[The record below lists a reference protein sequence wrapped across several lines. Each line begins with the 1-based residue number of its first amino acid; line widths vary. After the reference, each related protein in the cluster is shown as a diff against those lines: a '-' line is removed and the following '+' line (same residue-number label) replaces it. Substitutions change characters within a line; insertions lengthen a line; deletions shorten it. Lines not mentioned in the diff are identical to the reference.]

1 MVYLVAL
8 SHVVVGP
15 PSQSL
20 GVDPADPAV
29 MRKPPRKRGE
39 DIISRR
45 VVGRVIFSATIIVL
59 GTFFVYATGLSDSR
73 MSGRDQTMVSLNS
86 FQSATPRSK

>member
-1 MVYLVAL
+1 MDGKPYHLVLYAT
-8 SHVVVGP
+8 STDIAAGP

-45 VVGRVIFSATIIVL
+45 VLGRVIFSACIIVF
-59 GTFFVYATGLSDSR
+59 GTLFVYATGLSDAR
-73 MSGRDQTMVSLNS
+73 MSSRDQTMVRRL
-86 FQSATPRSK
+86 APL